1 MNFWFWLFMVV
12 PPALVLSGRPEE
24 NDWLKM
30 ARLVGAVAL
39 AVLLGKLV
47 AAFDERVA
55 TEVYAECL
63 ARIPS
68 GELEAMRFD
77 CTTQKYRAVEVR
89 DLYFYFFWTTSVG
102 YAAAFEIIRRIWL
115 HPKRP
120 IFCRKNLISNMF
132 PLNFSTCCR
141 IARSIAYVFF
151 LCVWGLHTFD
161 ASRRLWEI
169 DTHSGHRYMLSSAL
183 IFASLVKRVVHVAV
197 IEYAVPPNSVHC
209 HESGVKAEEPVAISR
224 KSAVSVNVSEYW

>member
-132 PLNFSTCCR
+132 ILLTSPLVAALLVLSLM
-141 IARSIAYVFF
+141 FF
-151 LCVWGLHTFD
+151 FYAFGDYILL
-161 ASRRLWEI
+161 
-169 DTHSGHRYMLSSAL
+169 TH
-183 IFASLVKRVVHVAV
+183 RVV
-197 IEYAVPPNSVHC
+197 Y
-209 HESGVKAEEPVAISR
+209 GK
-224 KSAVSVNVSEYW
+224 

>member
-1 MNFWFWLFMVV
+1 MNFWFWLFVVV
-12 PPALVLSGRPEE
+12 PPALVLSARPQE
-24 NDWLKM
+24 NDWLTM

-132 PLNFSTCCR
+132 ILLTSPLVAALLVLSLMFFSM
-141 IARSIAYVFF
+141 
-151 LCVWGLHTFD
+151 
-161 ASRRLWEI
+161 RLG
-169 DTHSGHRYMLSSAL
+169 TTY
-183 IFASLVKRVVHVAV
+183 F
-197 IEYAVPPNSVHC
+197 
-209 HESGVKAEEPVAISR
+209 
-224 KSAVSVNVSEYW
+224 